1 MTITERTDTQ
11 LKDAIVSE
19 MEWTPSI
26 NSEKVGVSVNHGAV
40 TLSGEVD
47 SYPEKFLAE
56 QAALRVRGVHAV
68 AEEITVRSIWTSSDT
83 DIAREAAEALERA
96 IDVPERGVVVEVHG
110 GAITLSGST
119 HWNFQRVA
127 AERAVKYLKGV
138 TAVRNTIAIDPIAS
152 ARDIKTAITGAFIRD
167 AQLEGRNIKV
177 TAAGGEVTLEG
188 AVHSWSE
195 WQHAESAA
203 WSAPGVTHVTT
214 KLHVEH

>member
-1 MTITERTDTQ
+1 MAITQRTDQQ

-19 MEWTPSI
+19 MDWTPSI

-56 QAALRVRGVHAV
+56 QAALRVSGVHAV
-68 AEEITVRSIWTSSDT
+68 AEEITVRSIWTTNDT

-96 IDVPERGVVVEVHG
+96 IDVPESGVVVEVHE

-119 HWNFQRVA
+119 HWNFQRAA
-127 AERAVKYLKGV
+127 AERAVQYLKGV

-152 ARDIKTAITGAFIRD
+152 ASDIKTAITGAFVRD

-177 TAAGGEVTLEG
+177 TATSGDVTLEG
-188 AVHSWSE
+188 IVHSWSE
-195 WQHAESAA
+195 WQHAESTA

-214 KLHVEH
+214 KLSVEH